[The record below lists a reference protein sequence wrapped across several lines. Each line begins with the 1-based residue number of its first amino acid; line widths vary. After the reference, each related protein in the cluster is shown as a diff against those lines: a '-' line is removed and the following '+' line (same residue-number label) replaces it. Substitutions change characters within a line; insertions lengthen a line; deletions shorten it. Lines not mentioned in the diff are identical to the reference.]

1 MGSTGK
7 STGVHLDLAVYPGD
21 RATNKSVSPLPITE
35 QTRILFG
42 GWATQ
47 WDTQWFNMNKEW
59 LYKDYLSSYNLP
71 SDSKLKAMKL
81 TPDQFMAEANNYR
94 ASQWWKFETK
104 EQQEEITKLRKEFD
118 SLPEI
123 KDYNKVKQMY
133 TTVSNASKLWTAAWD
148 LSLIFAYMK
157 ILDPWST
164 VREWEFANAQNAW
177 WVEDK
182 VRNAYNKA
190 MKWTRLSDRQRQD
203 FANTAEILYK
213 WYENTYREKINT
225 IPMIFYIMMRY

>member
-104 EQQEEITKLRKEFD
+104 EQQEEITKAVYNIWKHSQHHKQKSNQRHHLLQPHKHH
-118 SLPEI
+118 LLNMI
-123 KDYNKVKQMY
+123 DYNEMLNKRH
-133 TTVSNASKLWTAAWD
+133 WG
-148 LSLIFAYMK
+148 F
-157 ILDPWST
+157 
-164 VREWEFANAQNAW
+164 
-177 WVEDK
+177 
-182 VRNAYNKA
+182 YNRDAK
-190 MKWTRLSDRQRQD
+190 
-203 FANTAEILYK
+203 LYK
-213 WYENTYREKINT
+213 WFADYQDESQRRLQEIASNVKN
-225 IPMIFYIMMRY
+225 FYTTNPEVFSNYDTFKKFL